1 MVYNG
6 NDIIEKHIINEFQ
19 KLIRD
24 NDLLN
29 AIIKNGTEDVYCAV
43 CGEKIEQLSIQR
55 MTRPVLWHNRTC
67 FQWKPRKIVWLE
79 RKFEK
84 DIVEIL
90 KETTYRC
97 GNIKAQCDVLDVS
110 IPYLYSIIKKYCG
123 ELIPFMAK
131 NASGKRR
138 ELYAKKIDKQ
148 NKDSTES

>member
-1 MVYNG
+1 MLYEG
-6 NDIIEKHIINEFQ
+6 NDIVEQHIVNEFT
-19 KLIRD
+19 KLVRD
-24 NDLLN
+24 NGLLN
-29 AIIKNGTEDVYCAV
+29 GIIKNGTEDVYCAV

-55 MTRPVLWHNRTC
+55 MTRPVLWHDRYC

-79 RKFEK
+79 KKFGK

-90 KETTYRC
+90 RETTNRC

-131 NASGKRR
+131 YAAGKRKD
-138 ELYAKKIDKQ
+138 LYMKKVK
-148 NKDSTES
+148 KT

>member
-1 MVYNG
+1 MNYKGKDKV
-6 NDIIEKHIINEFQ
+6 ELHIAHEFN
-19 KLIRD
+19 KLISD
-24 NDLLN
+24 NALLN
-29 AIIKNGTEDVYCAV
+29 DIIKNGTDDVYCAV

-55 MTRPVLWHNRTC
+55 MTRPVLWHDRHC

-79 RKFEK
+79 RKFQK

-90 KETTYRC
+90 QETTGRC

-131 NASGKRR
+131 NATGKRK
-138 ELYAKKIDKQ
+138 ELYMKKVK
-148 NKDSTES
+148 KS

>member
-1 MVYNG
+1 MVYKG
-6 NDIIEKHIINEFQ
+6 NDSVEQHIIDEFK

-29 AIIKNGTEDVYCAV
+29 GIIKNGTADVYCAV

-55 MTRPVLWHNRTC
+55 MTRPVLWHDRVC
-67 FQWKPRKIVWLE
+67 IQWKPRKIVWLE
-79 RKFEK
+79 RKFGK

-90 KETTYRC
+90 QDTAARC

-123 ELIPFMAK
+123 DLIPFMAK
-131 NASGKRR
+131 YGTGKRR
-138 ELYAKKIDKQ
+138 ELYAKKIEKQ
-148 NKDSTES
+148 NQDSSEG

>member
-1 MVYNG
+1 MKYKNI
-6 NDIIEKHIINEFQ
+6 DIVEQHIAREFK
-19 KLIRD
+19 KLICD
-24 NDLLN
+24 NALLN
-29 AIIKNGTEDVYCAV
+29 DIIKNGTEDVYCAV

-55 MTRPVLWHNRTC
+55 MTRPVLWHDRHC

-79 RKFEK
+79 RKFQK

-90 KETTYRC
+90 QETTGRC

-131 NASGKRR
+131 NATGKRKD
-138 ELYAKKIDKQ
+138 LYMKKVK
-148 NKDSTES
+148 KA